1 MLKKWILPV
10 IAVTLFSCK
19 KESDLNAVQQAETRD
34 AASMM
39 LVPIHSRTATPKQTD
54 SRISTSTLGSSL
66 QYAYVPRNAGDRVNK
81 LFIFIP
87 GTTAGPDD
95 YRTIL
100 QVGARA
106 GYHTLGIAYSN
117 IFPVEFYAAG
127 ITTDGGVEDILE
139 EYLTGANTSS
149 RVSIGQ
155 PNGFENRIIKMLQ
168 YLNTNFPGEG
178 WGQYINQNGQL
189 RWEVISASGHSQ
201 GSDHSMYM
209 SRKRNLLRAGL
220 FAGPGSF
227 ALPNGDNPSFMQGP
241 GITPP
246 ANVFGLAHI
255 RDEIRLWSGV
265 RPTWASLAV
274 PGLPTSV
281 DNNNY
286 NGANQLTTNISGTSS
301 AHSAMVSDSVTPIRS
316 NGVPVFANV
325 WIYMCFPR

>member
-1 MLKKWILPV
+1 MIKKWIFPLL
-10 IAVTLFSCK
+10 AVTLFSCK
-19 KESDLNAVQQAETRD
+19 KESELSAVNQAETQD

-39 LVPIHSRTATPKQTD
+39 LVPIDQRTATPKQTD
-54 SRISTSTLGSSL
+54 NNINTSTLGSSL
-66 QYAYVPRNAGDRVNK
+66 QYAYVPRNSADRRNK
-81 LFIFIP
+81 LFVFIP

-95 YRTIL
+95 YKLIL

-117 IFPVEFYAAG
+117 LFPVEFYAAG
-127 ITTDGGVEDILE
+127 ATEDGVVENILE
-139 EYLTGANTSS
+139 EYLTGDNTSS

-168 YLNTNFPGEG
+168 YLNTNYPAEG
-178 WGQYINQNGQL
+178 WGQYINGNNEL
-189 RWEVISASGHSQ
+189 RWEMISASGHSQ

-227 ALPNGDNPSFMQGP
+227 TLPNGDYPSFMQGA
-241 GITPP
+241 GITQP

-265 RPTWASLAV
+265 RPTWASLAL
-274 PGLPTSV
+274 PGLPTNV

-286 NGANQLTTNISGTSS
+286 RGANQLTTNISGTSS
-301 AHSAMVSDSVTPIRS
+301 EHSSMVSDSVTPLRS